1 MKYMCMECR
10 RIHEYLDSARQ
21 CCQPCVE
28 PIEDDRVAPCQD
40 GGADCGDPDCPFC
53 QGTGLMLK
61 PAPKVQT
68 LKR

>member
-10 RIHEYLDSARQ
+10 RIHDTHWLAER

-28 PIEDDRVAPCQD
+28 WIGDDRVAPCQD
-40 GGADCGDPDCPFC
+40 NGEECGDETCIFC

-61 PAPKVQT
+61 PAEGAKP
-68 LKR
+68 